1 MATRQINEVILALRR
16 ILLLREVAGLTDGQ
30 LLADY
35 LDRRDETALAVL
47 VQRHA
52 PMVWKVCRWV
62 VGNHHDAE
70 DAFQAT
76 FLVFARKAHSIAKK
90 ELPANWL
97 YGVARQTAL
106 RARTMAA
113 KRRQRERQVTALPET
128 AAAEPER
135 ASDLQPLLD
144 RELGLLPERYRAVL
158 LLCDLEGKTRE
169 EASRCLGC
177 PEGTVGSRLARARI
191 MLAKRLA
198 RHGVGFSAGVVAA
211 VLQQNASSACVP
223 APLVGSTVK
232 AATALAARKA
242 AAATM
247 VSAEV
252 AALTQGVVK
261 TMLLKKLQV
270 AALMVAAACLIGL
283 GGTVHS
289 RRTLADERHAQQ
301 KAGSTSEAKAAATPK
316 TDKEKPVDYQIPIHA
331 SQEYQ
336 IPLLERPPNQASVP
350 MNTAQIAEPGRIFL
364 TRQHDPGVRPSVG
377 DNEPHLAMVSPDGK
391 EDTWLTKNLTREE
404 QPHHCGAV
412 SVSPDGRLIAYGV
425 TPKDEYGK
433 PFHNQEI
440 FLKAVDKDDQKPGES
455 LKVRG
460 LFWCWSPD
468 GRSLVVS
475 VLEGTSIHH
484 QIVDIVSKKT
494 KSIRLPEAKGPENA
508 EFPTGHLITDWSR
521 DGKWF
526 LTTVMAKGQAEAELY
541 LVKSEG
547 SQAKC
552 LGVGFGGKLAPDAKT
567 VLCLDLTWTGEKG
580 DTPDTHLLL
589 IDVETK
595 KRRRV
600 SQETNG
606 QFVGACCWSPD
617 GKKIAYVWRRD
628 RDNEN
633 QGWETFLMV
642 MDADGQNSR
651 VVLSEKS
658 SRTNNWCNPFGCP
671 DWR

>member
-1 MATRQINEVILALRR
+1 MATRQINEVILDLRR
-16 ILLLREVAGLTDGQ
+16 TVLLREWAGLTDGE

-35 LDRRDETALAVL
+35 LDRGDETALAAL

-52 PMVWKVCRWV
+52 PMVWKVCRRV

-113 KRRQRERQVTALPET
+113 KRRQRERQVAALPET
-128 AAAEPER
+128 AAVEPVR
-135 ASDLQPLLD
+135 PSDLQFLLD

-158 LLCDLEGKTRE
+158 LLCDIEGKTRE

-198 RHGVGFSAGVVAA
+198 RHGVPFSAGAIAA
-211 VLQQNASSACVP
+211 VLLQSAASACVSGS
-223 APLVGSTVK
+223 LVGSTVK
-232 AATALAARKA
+232 AATALAARNA
-242 AAATM
+242 AASTI

-301 KAGSTSEAKAAATPK
+301 KAESKSETKPTDTPK
-316 TDKEKPVDYQIPIHA
+316 TDKEKPVDYQIPIRA

-336 IPLLERPPNQASVP
+336 IPLLAGPPKQASVP
-350 MNTAQIAEPGRIFL
+350 MKTTQVAKPDRIFL
-364 TRQHDPGVRPSVG
+364 TRQHDPVVKPSVG

-412 SVSPDGRLIAYGV
+412 AVSPDGRVTAYGV
-425 TPKDEYGK
+425 TLKDEYGK
-433 PFHNQEI
+433 QFHNQEI
-440 FLKAVDKDDQKPGES
+440 FLKAVDKVDQKPGES

-460 LFWCWSPD
+460 LSWCWSPD

-484 QIVDIVSKKT
+484 QIVDIASKKT
-494 KSIRLPEAKGPENA
+494 KSIQLPEAKVPENA
-508 EFPTGHLITDWSR
+508 VFPTGHLITDWSR
-521 DGKWF
+521 DGEWF

-541 LVKSEG
+541 LVKSDG
-547 SQAKC
+547 TWAKS
-552 LGVGFGGKLAPDAKT
+552 LGIGFGGKLAPDAKT
-567 VLCLDLTWTGEKG
+567 VLCLDLTWKGE
-580 DTPDTHLLL
+580 TPDTYLAL

-595 KRRRV
+595 KRRRI

-606 QFVGACCWSPD
+606 QFVGGYCWSPD

-642 MDADGQNSR
+642 MDADGQNSS

-658 SRTNNWCNPFGCP
+658 SRTNNWYNPFGCP

>member
-1 MATRQINEVILALRR
+1 
-16 ILLLREVAGLTDGQ
+16 
-30 LLADY
+30 
-35 LDRRDETALAVL
+35 
-47 VQRHA
+47 
-52 PMVWKVCRWV
+52 
-62 VGNHHDAE
+62 
-70 DAFQAT
+70 
-76 FLVFARKAHSIAKK
+76 
-90 ELPANWL
+90 
-97 YGVARQTAL
+97 
-106 RARTMAA
+106 
-113 KRRQRERQVTALPET
+113 
-128 AAAEPER
+128 
-135 ASDLQPLLD
+135 
-144 RELGLLPERYRAVL
+144 
-158 LLCDLEGKTRE
+158 
-169 EASRCLGC
+169 
-177 PEGTVGSRLARARI
+177 
-191 MLAKRLA
+191 MLAKRLS
-198 RHGVGFSAGVVAA
+198 RHGVPFSAGAIAA
-211 VLQQNASSACVP
+211 TLPQNAVSACVP
-223 APLVGSTVK
+223 GSLVGFTVK

-242 AAATM
+242 TAATL
-247 VSAEV
+247 VSPEV

-270 AALMVAAACLIGL
+270 AAMMFAAACLIGL

-301 KAGSTSEAKAAATPK
+301 KAESKSETKPTATPK
-316 TDKEKPVDYQIPIHA
+316 TGKQKPVDYQIPFLD

-336 IPLLERPPNQASVP
+336 IPLLESPPNQASVP
-350 MNTAQIAEPGRIFL
+350 MKTTQVAKPGRIFL
-364 TRQHDPGVRPSVG
+364 TRQHDPGGVRPPVG

-412 SVSPDGRLIAYGV
+412 AVSPDGRMIAYGV

-433 PFHNQEI
+433 PFHNLEI
-440 FLKAVDKDDQKPGES
+440 FLKAVDKNDQKPGES

-475 VLEGTSIHH
+475 ALEGTSIRHH
-484 QIVDIVSKKT
+484 IVDLMTKKT
-494 KSIRLPEAKGPENA
+494 KSLQLPETKGSEDA

-521 DGKWF
+521 DGQWF

-541 LVKSEG
+541 LVKSDG
-547 SQAKC
+547 SQVKS
-552 LGVGFGGKLAPDAKT
+552 LGIGFDGKLAADAKT
-567 VLCLDLTWTGEKG
+567 VLCLDLAWKGEKG

-606 QFVGACCWSPD
+606 QFVGGYCWSPD

-628 RDNEN
+628 REN
-633 QGWETFLMV
+633 DSEAWETFLMV

-658 SRTNNWCNPFGCP
+658 TRTNNWCNPFGCP
-671 DWR
+671 EWR